1 MQEHHVYLTPASI
14 YYLILMRE
22 IKIIPI
28 PGVSSITCALSVS
41 KIPMNGFTFLGF
53 LPKKENDRKNK
64 LLKASSTELPICLF
78 ESKHRLLD
86 LLEDIS
92 SIFGEDTMVGLFR
105 EMTKI
110 YETITHK
117 SVKEH
122 ISDLKTKYSKGEFV
136 VIVAPNR
143 HVELEKPYISIIK
156 RLILK
161 TFLIKILL
169 IL

>member
-1 MQEHHVYLTPASI
+1 
-14 YYLILMRE
+14 
-22 IKIIPI
+22 
-28 PGVSSITCALSVS
+28 
-41 KIPMNGFTFLGF
+41 MNGFTFLGF

-64 LLKASSTELPICLF
+64 LLQASSTELPICLF

-86 LLEDIS
+86 LFEDIS

-122 ISDLKTKYSKGEFV
+122 IFDLKK
-136 VIVAPNR
+136 R
-143 HVELEKPYISIIK
+143 HQKVS
-156 RLILK
+156 
-161 TFLIKILL
+161 LL
-169 IL
+169 LLSHQIGM